1 MTTRLIQFLLMITI
15 GLTPMLD
22 AFAGVLS
29 EDSAQH
35 AANSDSTIST
45 SDLNARQI
53 ASGERTEAGCC
64 VNNSREQCNEEAECC
79 NHCYS
84 TLISWPFNI
93 SADSQPIFSA
103 LAFASSRIHETQP
116 LIRPPRN

>member
-1 MTTRLIQFLLMITI
+1 MITI

-22 AFAGVLS
+22 AFAGTLV
-29 EDSAQH
+29 EDSAQP
-35 AANSDSTIST
+35 AASSKSAILPTD
-45 SDLNARQI
+45 DGGRQI
-53 ASGERTEAGCC
+53 ASDERADAGCC

-93 SADSQPIFSA
+93 SADSQPVFSA